1 MAKYIEENK
10 GNKAFDKFVAKKQ
23 YCSDKNYGG
32 YHCEYTCKI
41 CFELKQW
48 NTHWEIKHND
58 KDCEE
63 CYNYLISRFDYPV
76 KKYVDKFLYSRVF
89 YDVIKTVVFDPTFGS
104 VGRDKLIYLCE
115 FYCEC
120 SRPTEYKIFTQNIQN
135 SDDDDDNN
143 CRDDNF
149 VKRRMAVFYFYNSQI
164 HKLLEAENCEL
175 KLENKKMKITC
186 KDGEFTITQKYNGYL
201 FLDY

>member
-10 GNKAFDKFVAKKQ
+10 GNKAFDKFVAKNQ

-63 CYNYLISRFDYPV
+63 CHNYLTSCFDYPV
-76 KKYVDKFLYSRVF
+76 QKYVDKFLYSGVF
-89 YDVIKTVVFDPTFGS
+89 YYVIKTVVFDPTFGS

-120 SRPTEYKIFTQNIQN
+120 DRPTG
-135 SDDDDDNN
+135 
-143 CRDDNF
+143 DDNF
-149 VKRRMAVFYFYNSQI
+149 FKRRMAVFYFYNSYI
-164 HKLLEAENCEL
+164 EKLLEGENCEL